1 MRKPASKL
9 TRVLL
14 RGFHRAKPLRS
25 GSLLITLWGDALAPR
40 GAAVTLGS
48 LIRLAQPLGLNE
60 RLVRTS
66 VGRIARRGL
75 ISARRAGR
83 RSEYRLTAQGRRLFA
98 AATRRIYG
106 PAPPHW
112 SGRWTLVLLP
122 RISSARRERLREE
135 LRWLGYGI
143 LSGGVFAHPAR
154 SLNESRRELA
164 SLGVPS
170 ATVLQAQ
177 SAGRAADRDLVTAG
191 WDLAQLRRAYL
202 RFIRAFAPIRAQ
214 LRRPR
219 RGRAAAELTPTA
231 AYVVRILLIHEYRR
245 IHLRDP
251 LLPHDLLP
259 PAWIGVAAEQL
270 CRDLYRLVFS
280 AAEEFIAAHG
290 ARLHSRL
297 PPVSAQTYERFGGL
311 AKRRS
316 QAQS

>member
-1 MRKPASKL
+1 MRDPASKL

-14 RGFHRAKPLRS
+14 RGFPRERPLRS
-25 GSLLITLWGDALAPR
+25 GALLITLWGDALAPR

-98 AATRRIYG
+98 TATRRIYG

-154 SLNESRRELA
+154 SLNECRRELA
-164 SLGVPS
+164 SLGVPN

-177 SAGRAADRDLVTAG
+177 SAGRAADRALITAG
-191 WDLAQLRRAYL
+191 WDLVQLQRAYR
-202 RFIRAFAPIRAQ
+202 RFMRTFAPIRAQ
-214 LRRPR
+214 LRRPSR
-219 RGRAAAELTPTA
+219 RGRAGAALTPTA
-231 AYVVRILLIHEYRR
+231 AYLVRILLIHEYRR

-259 PAWIGVAAEQL
+259 PAWIGAAAEHL
-270 CRDLYRLVFS
+270 CRDLYRLVFG

-297 PPVSAQTYERFGGL
+297 PPVSAATYERFGGL
-311 AKRRS
+311 A
-316 QAQS
+316 